1 MVSGETPRKDA
12 QQQEKTMKV
21 KTNIRAGYQ
30 NRNRGADDTSSSSSS
45 STTTVVYYPPV
56 TRCVGV

>member
-1 MVSGETPRKDA
+1 
-12 QQQEKTMKV
+12 MKV